1 MTAQNGHQ
9 SFTDVDRKAV
19 NTIRVLGAD
28 TVTKAKSGHPGAPI
42 GCAPMSHVLFTKF
55 FKANPK
61 NSHWFN
67 RDRFILSNGHGSA
80 LQYVMLHLLGYK
92 VSIED
97 LKSFRQMGSNTPG
110 HPEVHFTDGVEVT
123 TGPLGQGISMG
134 VGLAAAERHLAAT
147 FNKPDF
153 PVVDNN
159 VFVMIGDGCF
169 QEGVACEAASMAGH
183 LKLGNLIVLYDA
195 NNIQIDGEIDL
206 TFTEDVNARHEA
218 YGWHTQTV
226 VDGDHDLD
234 GIAKAIEA
242 AIAVKDKP
250 SLITIKTTIGYGSK
264 NQGTEKVHGVPLDPA
279 DIVEMKKKFGLD
291 PEKTFHVDEDVR
303 ALYAEV
309 CAKGGKAEEAWNAL
323 WDKYAAAYPDD
334 AAEFTRRIIKKEL
347 PKDFEK
353 ALPKYEATGPDVAT
367 RVASLDCLNALMP
380 LFPELFGGSAD
391 LTGSNS
397 TGYKG
402 KTEFQPN
409 NTRYGDYS
417 GRYVRFGVREHG
429 MAAFSNGAAAYG
441 GIIPFNATYLNFLTY
456 AAGAVRLS
464 ALSHHQVLYITT
476 HDSIAVGEDGRTHQA
491 SENIPWLR
499 AMPNLHLFR
508 PADGNETA
516 GSYIEALKF
525 REGPSVFAFSKQ
537 NLPRLAGTSAEKV
550 ALGAYILSDVAK
562 PDVILIA
569 TGSEV
574 SMVVESAKLLAAE
587 GVQARVVSAPCL
599 ELFAKQSLDY
609 QRSVLPDGIPVVSA
623 EAAGTFGWQR
633 WAHVS
638 HGVDSW
644 GASSPMEH
652 IFRKFGLVPDIH
664 AQRVKKAIEFYK
676 TRPVPTLIFNA
687 YELLGKAVTED

>member
-1 MTAQNGHQ
+1 MTVNGHS

-28 TVTKAKSGHPGAPI
+28 TVRKANSGHPGAPI
-42 GCAPMSHVLFTKF
+42 GCAPMAHVLFTKYL
-55 FKANPK
+55 KANPT
-61 NSHWFN
+61 NSHWLN

-92 VSIED
+92 MSIDD

-110 HPEVHFTDGVEVT
+110 HPEVHLTDGVEVT

-169 QEGVACEAASMAGH
+169 QEGVACEAASLAGH

-206 TFTEDVNARHEA
+206 TFTEDVNARHES

-226 VDGDHDLD
+226 EDGDSDLD

-250 SLITIKTTIGYGSK
+250 SLITIRTTIGYGSQ
-264 NQGTEKVHGVPLDPA
+264 NQGTEKVHGVPLEPK
-279 DIVEMKKKFGLD
+279 DIAEMKKKFGFD
-291 PEKTFHVDEDVR
+291 PEKHFHVEEDVYE
-303 ALYAEV
+303 LYAAV
-309 CAKGGKAEEAWNAL
+309 RAKGVQAEKEWNAL
-323 WDKYAAAYPDD
+323 YSKFAEAYPAE
-334 AAEFTRRIIKKEL
+334 AAEFERRLIKKEL

-353 ALPKYEATGPDVAT
+353 LLPVYDPSGPQVAT
-367 RVASLDCLNALMP
+367 RVASLDCLNALTP
-380 LFPELFGGSAD
+380 VFPELFGGSAD

-402 KTEFQPN
+402 KTEFQPDGN
-409 NTRYGDYS
+409 KYGNYA

-429 MAAFSNGAAAYG
+429 MAAFSNGVAAYG
-441 GIIPFNATYLNFLTY
+441 GIIPFNATYLNFITY
-456 AAGAVRLS
+456 AAGAIRLS
-464 ALSHHQVLYITT
+464 ALSRHQVLYITT

-499 AMPNLHLFR
+499 ALPNLYLFR

-516 GSYIEALKF
+516 GSYAQALKF

-537 NLPRLAGTSAEKV
+537 NLPRLSGTSADKV
-550 ALGAYILSDVAK
+550 AFGAYILSDVPK
-562 PDVILIA
+562 PDVVLVA

-574 SMVVESAKLLAAE
+574 SLIVETAKLLASE
-587 GVQARVVSAPCL
+587 GIQARVVSAPCL

-609 QRSVLPDGIPVVSA
+609 QRSVLGEGIPVVSA
-623 EAAGTFGWQR
+623 EAAGTFGWQK

-638 HGVDSW
+638 HGVDW
-644 GASSPMEH
+644 FGASSPYEL
-652 IFRKFGLVPDIH
+652 IFKKFGLVPDVH

-676 TRPVPTLIFNA
+676 IRPVPALIYDA
-687 YELLGKAVTED
+687 QELLGKVVFDD